1 MTPISQYRR
10 HFYTKAPDGSPLDYE
25 VQATARMV
33 DDQIPLDI
41 YTDMIVKTTKLWLYL
56 ATQIQ
61 NGVKDLPEQIAFKSV
76 EQSITETIALD
87 ETMQGF
93 MFAPVPEARVTVFDW
108 NHVLHLTLHSDDAP
122 QYALGMYWAMHDAQ
136 LELAKTYPTP
146 QTAVNAPNPGS
157 NAPQGTN
164 TPPAPANPSDG
175 VIVATL
181 GPSLKKPQ
189 YAHGQLVSYTVTQ
202 IDASSEHGSPTFKL
216 TITVGKYPITIFK
229 LDSKGQPKK
238 EFELVAPV
246 LNGLGLD
253 FNKPS
258 AKGTWRLVCK
268 ANHVDKDGTTLEY
281 MNVVSLTP
289 I

>member
-1 MTPISQYRR
+1 MTQPTEVRDLAIGNWILSVTTRDMGDDPKILEELTYRTIMTWINIVR
-10 HFYTKAPDGSPLDYE
+10 RLEQQNYAFDG
-25 VQATARMV
+25 
-33 DDQIPLDI
+33 
-41 YTDMIVKTTKLWLYL
+41 
-56 ATQIQ
+56 
-61 NGVKDLPEQIAFKSV
+61 GSV
-76 EQSITETIALD
+76 EQVLSAEIATSNGQPF
-87 ETMQGF
+87 EF
-93 MFAPVPEARVTVFDW
+93 SPPVNGYQSRVTVWSTYRGGTNPNF
-108 NHVLHLTLHSDDAP
+108 HLNSDDTP
-122 QYALGMYWAMHDAQ
+122 QVAIDVWRANQLGSERAVTKFNTLFPNA
-136 LELAKTYPTP
+136 P
-146 QTAVNAPNPGS
+146 QTAHNAPNPGS

-164 TPPAPANPSDG
+164 TPPPPANPSDG

-268 ANHVDKDGTTLEY
+268 ANHVDKDGATLEY
-281 MNVVSLTP
+281 MNCVSLEP